1 MPHLVL
7 EYSDNITPHVPMD
20 TVLAGLH
27 KNFTA
32 FETIPLDD
40 TKTRAKPYTHY
51 LVGSQGRQKAFMHLN
66 ILMMKG
72 RPQELRD
79 KIGEAMVNFLK
90 MQLAHYLPGQLPF
103 VVTVE
108 IREMEKSAYYK
119 SV

>member
-20 TVLAGLH
+20 TLLAALH

-40 TKTRAKPYTHY
+40 TKTRAKGYSHY
-51 LVGSQGRQKAFMHLN
+51 VVGSQGHQMAFMHLN

-72 RPQELRD
+72 RPQELRT
-79 KIGEAMVNFLK
+79 KMGEAMVNFLK
-90 MQLAHYLPGQLPF
+90 MQLAHYLPTQLPS

-108 IREMEKSAYYK
+108 IREMEKSDYFK
-119 SV
+119 SA

>member
-7 EYSDNITPHVPMD
+7 EFSDNIIPHVPMD
-20 TVLAGLH
+20 TVLAQLH
-27 KNFTA
+27 KNFTG
-32 FETIPLDD
+32 FETIPLED
-40 TKTRAKPYTHY
+40 TKTRAKSYTHY
-51 LVGSQGRQKAFMHLN
+51 AVGSHGRQTAFMHLN

-72 RPQELRD
+72 RPQELRS

-90 MQLAHYLPGQLPF
+90 SQLAHYLPSQLSS

-108 IREMEKSAYYK
+108 IREMEKSDYYK